1 MEAFQSLVQD
11 KILKPCPSADFSI
24 QVVGVEDALEFPV
37 TSCEKC
43 SDMLKES
50 KLLQEM
56 GKVNWK
62 FVHTGMS
69 ELTKVVSNLHVI
81 VRSESQPL

>member
-1 MEAFQSLVQD
+1 
-11 KILKPCPSADFSI
+11 
-24 QVVGVEDALEFPV
+24 
-37 TSCEKC
+37 
-43 SDMLKES
+43 MLKES